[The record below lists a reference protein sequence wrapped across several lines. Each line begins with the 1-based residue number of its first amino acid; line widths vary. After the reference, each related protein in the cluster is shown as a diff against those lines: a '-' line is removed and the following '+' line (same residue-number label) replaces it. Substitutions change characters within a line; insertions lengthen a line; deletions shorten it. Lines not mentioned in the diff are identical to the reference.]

1 SASRLI
7 FWYNLSMKMSQF
19 LLLSLSTIIAIY
31 FMNTSILSKD
41 FLLAGIFAFIAFRNL
56 HFAYKVTRFIRLV
69 EKQSKK

>member
-1 SASRLI
+1 
-7 FWYNLSMKMSQF
+7 MKLSQF

-41 FLLAGIFAFIAFRNL
+41 FLLAGIFALIAFRNL

-69 EKQSKK
+69 EKQTKK